1 MPIKFGR
8 RPLHI
13 SNHLWEVFEMKK
25 VLVIGFSMLV
35 SMLFASIAMAAE
47 PAGGASAGLGSFFS
61 YAVIAAGFGI
71 GIAALGTGIGQ
82 GMAVKSSVEGIARNP
97 EASGKITV
105 TMLIGLAMIES
116 LCIYALVVALI
127 ILYAYP
133 MAKPIATALG
143 FKI

>member
-1 MPIKFGR
+1 MRKS
-8 RPLHI
+8 L
-13 SNHLWEVFEMKK
+13 
-25 VLVIGFSMLV
+25 VLGLSMLV
-35 SMLFASIAMAAE
+35 TLLWASLALATE
-47 PAGGASAGLGSFFS
+47 PAAAGAASSAGLGSFFS
-61 YAVIAAGFGI
+61 YAVMAAGFGI
-71 GIAALGTGIGQ
+71 GIAAFGTGIGQ

-143 FKI
+143 FKM

>member
-1 MPIKFGR
+1 MALRKG
-8 RPLHI
+8 L
-13 SNHLWEVFEMKK
+13 VFS
-25 VLVIGFSMLV
+25 LSMLI
-35 SMLFASIAMAAE
+35 SLLWASLALAAE
-47 PAGGASAGLGSFFS
+47 PTGAAGLGSFFS
-61 YAVIAAGFGI
+61 YAVIAAGIGI
-71 GIAALGTGIGQ
+71 GIAAFGTGIGQ
-82 GMAVKSSVEGIARNP
+82 GLAIKSSVEGIARNP

-133 MAKPIATALG
+133 MTKPIAAALG